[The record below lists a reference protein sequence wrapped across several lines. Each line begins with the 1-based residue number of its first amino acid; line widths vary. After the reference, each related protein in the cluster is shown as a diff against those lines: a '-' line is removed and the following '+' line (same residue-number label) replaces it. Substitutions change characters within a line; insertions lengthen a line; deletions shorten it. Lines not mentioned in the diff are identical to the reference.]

1 MHALARVF
9 TARTVK
15 QLAGPLSY
23 PRGFALV
30 LGEWA
35 SPALPLSYPRG
46 FACYHDGR
54 VETRVDDG
62 PRLEA
67 RVRGTMPYVVKLWA
81 EDDTP
86 GWSCTCPAAEDGSF
100 CKHCVAASLSLD
112 PNPLLL
118 PGVHAAVSNQPDAP
132 DPDGPDPDPPD
143 PDAEVAEFVERL
155 TKGRLV
161 EIVLE
166 QAESDWR
173 LRESLLAR
181 SRAGRG
187 VAPDSADWRKRI
199 DGVFGAGGGYVTYE
213 EGKVWTSEIYQV
225 IDALEELCQLGYPDD
240 VALLLEHACRR
251 ASQAMAYVD
260 YEGGWLPSI
269 ASRLLDL
276 HHQASVQGCP
286 DPDELAGRLVAM
298 EVDLD
303 PDLQS
308 FYRLAI
314 DYAELL
320 GEVGLA
326 AYREDLE
333 SRWRSIEEDRHHH
346 SSEAYAVHEAMVGW
360 ALATGDPDALIEV
373 HSRQRAGV
381 GPVLEIARALRAAGR
396 EGEAIEWARR
406 GLRDHPSRFGHSD
419 QLLDYL
425 AAMLRDR
432 GDSSGAVELYWDAF
446 ATDPSLPTYR
456 RLLEQADETSGF
468 GGGWSVCSVEYLR
481 TRLAAKEVG
490 TETARRGVASRLARP
505 LLDILLYEG
514 RLEEAWTTA
523 NDFGCDQQMWLTLA
537 RAREQSHPLDAIAV
551 YEPEVLALINL
562 TKTTAYR
569 RAVDLMDRIRRL
581 GDAVDEPHRFT
592 DLLDRVRTE
601 HWRKRNLKK
610 LLDARGWG

>member
-1 MHALARVF
+1 MHALANVF
-9 TARTVK
+9 TARKVK

-23 PRGFALV
+23 PCGF
-30 LGEWA
+30 
-35 SPALPLSYPRG
+35 SYYR
-46 FACYHDGR
+46 DGR
-54 VETRVDDG
+54 VETPVDDG
-62 PRLEA
+62 RGLQA

-81 EDDTP
+81 EDDAP

-100 CKHCVAASLSLD
+100 CKHCVAAALSLD

-118 PGVHAAVSNQPDAP
+118 PGVHAAESNQPDAP
-132 DPDGPDPDPPD
+132 DPD
-143 PDAEVAEFVERL
+143 AELAEFVERL
-155 TKGRLV
+155 PKGRLV
-161 EIVLE
+161 EIVRE

-187 VAPDSADWRKRI
+187 VALDSGDWRKRI

-213 EGKVWTSEIYQV
+213 EGKAWTSEVYEV
-225 IDALEELCQLGYPDD
+225 IDALEDLCELGYPDD
-240 VALLLEHACRR
+240 VALLLERACRR
-251 ASQAMAYVD
+251 ASQAILYVD
-260 YEGGWLPSI
+260 YKGGWLPSI
-269 ASRLLDL
+269 ADRLLVL
-276 HHQASVQGCP
+276 HHHASVKGCP
-286 DPDELAGRLVAM
+286 DPEELAGRLVAM

-308 FYRLAI
+308 FYRLAVT
-314 DYAELL
+314 YAELL

-333 SRWRSIEEDRHHH
+333 SRSRNIDEDGRQH
-346 SSEAYAVHEAMVGW
+346 SSEADAVHEAMVGW

-373 HSRQRAGV
+373 HSGRRVGV
-381 GPVLEIARALRAAGR
+381 GAVLEIARALSAAGR

-406 GLRDHPSRFGHSD
+406 GLRDHPGRFGHSD
-419 QLLDYL
+419 KLRDYL
-425 AAMLRDR
+425 AAMLRGS

-446 ATDPSLPTYR
+446 AADPSLLTYR
-456 RLLEQADETSGF
+456 RLLEQADEEAGV
-468 GGGWSVCSVEYLR
+468 GGGWSGRSLEYLR
-481 TRLAAKEVG
+481 TRLAAQEVG
-490 TETARRGVASRLARP
+490 TETAERGVASRMARP

-523 NDFGCDQQMWLTLA
+523 NDFGCDQQTWLTLA

-562 TKTTAYR
+562 TKTAAYR
-569 RAVDLMDRIRRL
+569 KAVDLMDRIRCL

-610 LLDARGWG
+610 LLDGRGW